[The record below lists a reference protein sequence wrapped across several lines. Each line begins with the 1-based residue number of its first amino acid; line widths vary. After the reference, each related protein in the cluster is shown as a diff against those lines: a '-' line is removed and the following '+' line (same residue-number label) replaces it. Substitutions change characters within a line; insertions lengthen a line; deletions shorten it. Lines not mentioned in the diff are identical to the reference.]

1 MYKMSKWI
9 IGLSILAILTLALGV
24 ITFGDAVPNPDTLIW
39 AAYGGVDTMDPSIGY
54 DVEAARVVQNIYD
67 RLVMYNGAS
76 TDLVPSLATKWEVS
90 PDGTTYTFYLR
101 KGVKFHDGTE
111 VTAKDVKYSFDRM
124 IKINKGP
131 AWIYTQDLDLNSVK
145 VIDDYTVQITLTHA
159 YAPFLYTI
167 AYVGG
172 SIMNSTLV
180 MSHETDGDMGQAW
193 LQSHDAGSGPY
204 VMSQWVP
211 NVQVVLNKF
220 ADYWHGWDGKH
231 VSTVIIKPVTEVS
244 DQKMMLSRGDI
255 DIAGG
260 IDVDQIPSMEG
271 QPGINVFKGQSLSIT
286 YIGFNCQK
294 QYTNNP
300 LVRQAISYAFDYAG
314 VLQGVL
320 KGNAI
325 QLQGPV
331 PQGLWGHDNNLFV
344 YPTDLK
350 KAKALMAQA
359 GYPDGGF
366 SLTFAY
372 YTGSDINR
380 RLGLALQ
387 SALQEL
393 GVTLNIQGYT
403 HAAFYQQ
410 VTSGA
415 DNAPDVFAWGWVPD
429 YADPDDYV
437 FSMFDTASWGTP
449 GNATYYS
456 NPVLDNVLAAAQVE
470 TDHQKRVEYYMQA
483 QALIVSDA
491 PWIFVYQQ
499 ERLLA
504 MRNWVKGFAENY
516 NPMLERMPNFYNLYK
531 EAS

>member
-1 MYKMSKWI
+1 MRNWI
-9 IGLSILAILTLALGV
+9 VSLSLIALLALG
-24 ITFGDAVPNPDTLIW
+24 FGGIASAQTTVKNPDTLTW

-54 DVEAARVVQNIYD
+54 DVEAGRVIQNMYD
-67 RLVMYNGAS
+67 RLVAYNGSS
-76 TDLVPSLATKWEVS
+76 TDLVPSLATKWDVS
-90 PDGTTYTFYLR
+90 KDGKTYTFYLR

-124 IKINKGP
+124 LKINKGP
-131 AWIYTQDLDLNSVK
+131 AWIYTQDLDANSVK

-172 SIMNSTLV
+172 SIMNSALV
-180 MSHETDGDMGQAW
+180 EAHATNGDMGQAW
-193 LQSHDAGSGPY
+193 LQNHDAGSGPY
-204 VMSQWVP
+204 ELSQWVP
-211 NVQVVLNKF
+211 NVQVVLKEF
-220 ADYWHGWDGKH
+220 DAYWKGWDGNH

-244 DQKMMLSRGDI
+244 DQKMMLQSGDI

-260 IDVDQIPSMEG
+260 IDLDQIPSMEG
-271 QPGINVFKGQSLSIT
+271 KTGITIFKGPSLGIT

-294 QYTNNP
+294 PYTDNP
-300 LVRQAISYAFDYAG
+300 LIRRAFSYAFDYAG

-320 KGNAI
+320 KGNAM

-331 PQGLWGHDNNLFV
+331 PQGLWSHDDNLFT

-350 KAKALMAQA
+350 KAKELMAQA

-366 SLTFAY
+366 TLTFAY

-380 RLGLALQ
+380 RLGLAMQ
-387 SALQEL
+387 AALQEL
-393 GVTLNIQGYT
+393 GVTLKIQGYT

-410 VTSGA
+410 VTNGWQ
-415 DNAPDVFAWGWVPD
+415 NAPDVFAWGWVPD

-456 NPVLDNVLAAAQVE
+456 NPVLDKALAAAQVA

-483 QALIVSDA
+483 QSIIVSDA

-504 MRNWVKGFAENY
+504 MRSWVKGFAENY
-516 NPMLERMPNFYNLYK
+516 NPMLERMPNFYNIYK
-531 EAS
+531 SAS